1 MQTVLFV
8 NEDTVFREGLA
19 LLANLLVK
27 TRPDDIEES
36 LKIKAIFDVLDKL
49 GDFLDRE
56 VNGTG

>member
-1 MQTVLFV
+1 MQTVFFV

-36 LKIKAIFDVLDKL
+36 LKIKAIFDVLDES

>member
-36 LKIKAIFDVLDKL
+36 LKIKAIFDVLDES